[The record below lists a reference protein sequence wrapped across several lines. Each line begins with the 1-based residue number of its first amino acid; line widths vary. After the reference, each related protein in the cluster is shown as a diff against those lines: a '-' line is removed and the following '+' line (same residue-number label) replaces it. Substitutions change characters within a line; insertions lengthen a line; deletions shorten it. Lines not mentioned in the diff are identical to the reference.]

1 MLYILSGEDD
11 FSLKEALAEIK
22 RSTGEYNSLRLDG
35 SKVSPSEFEAAVAT
49 MPFLSEKR
57 LVIVDGLLEYLAT
70 VPEDKLKKWFDII
83 RHLPPTTEL
92 VLIEKGKSSPREL
105 LPEDITAEIRVFHP
119 LKGKELK
126 KWVTEQFKKRGAD
139 ISPQALDTLLWL
151 SGNDLWSISGE
162 IDKLIIFADGRPIE
176 EDDVKMLVSESQ
188 QITIFEL
195 VDTIIKGGE
204 AQHALVKLT
213 SSGANPN
220 YILFML
226 ARQIRLLLRIK
237 ALEASGATEGE
248 IRQKL
253 AISSDFAWQKTK
265 YLSQRYSLDELKE
278 VYQRLLETDRSIKS
292 GQCDPELALHLL
304 VAELRLKTP

>member
-70 VPEDKLKKWFDII
+70 VPEDKLKKWFDVI

-126 KWVTEQFKKRGAD
+126 KWVTEQFKKEAP
-139 ISPQALDTLLWL
+139 ISHLRPLTPYYGLAEMT
-151 SGNDLWSISGE
+151 SG
-162 IDKLIIFADGRPIE
+162 
-176 EDDVKMLVSESQ
+176 
-188 QITIFEL
+188 
-195 VDTIIKGGE
+195 
-204 AQHALVKLT
+204 
-213 SSGANPN
+213 
-220 YILFML
+220 LF
-226 ARQIRLLLRIK
+226 
-237 ALEASGATEGE
+237 LE
-248 IRQKL
+248 K
-253 AISSDFAWQKTK
+253 
-265 YLSQRYSLDELKE
+265 
-278 VYQRLLETDRSIKS
+278 
-292 GQCDPELALHLL
+292 
-304 VAELRLKTP
+304 

>member
-1 MLYILSGEDD
+1 
-11 FSLKEALAEIK
+11 
-22 RSTGEYNSLRLDG
+22 
-35 SKVSPSEFEAAVAT
+35 
-49 MPFLSEKR
+49 
-57 LVIVDGLLEYLAT
+57 
-70 VPEDKLKKWFDII
+70 LKKMMS
-83 RHLPPTTEL
+83 
-92 VLIEKGKSSPREL
+92 KC
-105 LPEDITAEIRVFHP
+105 
-119 LKGKELK
+119 
-126 KWVTEQFKKRGAD
+126 
-139 ISPQALDTLLWL
+139 L
-151 SGNDLWSISGE
+151 SRKASRL
-162 IDKLIIFADGRPIE
+162 
-176 EDDVKMLVSESQ
+176 
-188 QITIFEL
+188 TIFEL

-253 AISSDFAWQKTK
+253 AISSDFVWQKTK

-292 GQCDPELALHLL
+292 GQSDPELALHLL
-304 VAELRLKTP
+304 VAELRLKPPKGSCLAWELTSAHSLKKRWPYKLAGKPADASWLISPDRGVSFPTLMCS